1 MTTKARSTHGP
12 KGGHPVKKRKA
23 RVISGLSRTALTD
36 ALGAPQGY
44 VRVKH
49 GHQVKPGTLLV
60 SNKSGLKSK
69 RFLLRDYDVEGAK
82 PVNAVVGS
90 GIKVFQR
97 NKPEAN
103 ITAIA
108 ENKPIAERLRLLGAQ
123 PGSRLEGELVVKVL
137 SSIRAGAE
145 QITGSSA
152 TAGELLSN
160 TNFDGTGMTA
170 EELVREGRASRV
182 LSRLDD
188 LRYGSRG

>member
-12 KGGHPVKKRKA
+12 KGGHRVKKRKA
-23 RVISGLSRTALTD
+23 RVIAGLSHTALTD
-36 ALGAPQGY
+36 ALSAPEGY
-44 VRVKH
+44 VRVKR
-49 GHQVKPGTLLV
+49 GHQVSSDLLLV
-60 SNKSGLKSK
+60 ANKAGVKSK
-69 RFLLRDYDVEGAK
+69 NFLLRGYDVKGTK
-82 PVNAVVGS
+82 SVSAVIGS
-90 GIKVFQR
+90 GTKALRR

-108 ENKPIAERLRLLGAQ
+108 ENKPIAERLRLLGAR

-170 EELVREGRASRV
+170 EELVREGRAGRV